1 MGRPKKSVADVQ
13 ADFDSRWPNRFRVSG
28 CDGLEG
34 LCRLTCLACNTFFER
49 TLRNALARGA
59 CPTCSP
65 RPGQHKQAASWT
77 RSREA
82 ADAGGV
88 THLGS
93 NPSGYADRTL
103 RHKFMCHKH
112 GVFTIHR
119 PTDKA
124 VCPKCRGYI
133 SPNDPDHLD
142 PKLRSKPCD
151 LYLLEIRDSVGLWTK
166 VGISTNLKARKRNYD
181 REGVV
186 VLRETRVVRMT
197 LYDALVVE
205 REIKRW
211 ARQALGRRKCP
222 RKKWAGWSES
232 FADKACTLPA
242 AFDRELA
249 RFRGGRR
256 A

>member
-1 MGRPKKSVADVQ
+1 MGRPRKSLEDAQ
-13 ADFDSRWPNRFRVSG
+13 AALDERWPDRFRLSG
-28 CDGLEG
+28 YSGSEG
-34 LCRLTCLACNTFFER
+34 LCQLTCLTCNTFFER
-49 TLRNALARGA
+49 RFRNALARGA

-65 RPGQHKQAASWT
+65 TPGQHKRATSWT

-82 ADAGGV
+82 AEAGGV
-88 THLGS
+88 VHLGVD
-93 NPSGYADRTL
+93 PSGYADRTL

-112 GVFTIHR
+112 GVFTMIR
-119 PTDKA
+119 PGDKA

-133 SPNDPDHLD
+133 SPNDPDHL
-142 PKLRSKPCD
+142 PMRLRSKPCD
-151 LYLLEIRDSVGLWTK
+151 LYLIEIRDSVGVWTK
-166 VGISTNLKARKRNYD
+166 VGISTNWTSRKRNYA
-181 REGVV
+181 REGVT

-211 ARQALGRRKCP
+211 ARQAIGRRKCP
-222 RKKWAGWSES
+222 RRKWSGWSES
-232 FADKACTLPA
+232 FADKACALPA

-256 A
+256 I